1 MRWSLSFAA
10 KSSRWDI
17 FPEAQ
22 VTELLNSGADP
33 SNFGRFLFIS
43 HLLQVLYYRDRK
55 LTRRVS
61 PFTQLFLKLLPSQ
74 HTTDRGQVEG
84 CSALRVWLSR
94 ILNTCS

>member
-61 PFTQLFLKLLPSQ
+61 PFTQLFLKLLQSQ
-74 HTTDRGQVEG
+74 HTIDRGQVEG